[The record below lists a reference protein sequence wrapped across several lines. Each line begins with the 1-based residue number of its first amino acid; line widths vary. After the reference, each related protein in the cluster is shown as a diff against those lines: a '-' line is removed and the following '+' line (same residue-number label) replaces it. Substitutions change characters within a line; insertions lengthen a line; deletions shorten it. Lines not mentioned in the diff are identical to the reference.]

1 MKCNIEVKAERQ
13 KQEKNYKSYP
23 DSYRDENL
31 NSEIKRAM
39 EVANETL
46 TVPVAEEKA
55 IELSGSAALLEALI
69 IEGVD
74 TIFGYPGGAIMPI
87 YDALFDYKEK
97 LNHILVRHEQ
107 GGIHAGQGYARTSGK
122 VGVVFATS
130 GPGATNLVTGLADA
144 QIDSTPLVCITGQ
157 VFAHLLGT
165 DAFQETD
172 VINITTPVTKWNYQ
186 VTDATEIPEVIAK
199 AFYIAKSGRPGPVL
213 IDITKNAQIQKFD
226 YKGYVQCNHIRSYR
240 PKPIVRTQYVEQAA
254 ALINQAKKP
263 FIIWGQ
269 GVILGSAEQEFKAFV
284 EKSGIPA
291 AWTILG
297 AGAIPTGHP
306 LNVGMLGMHGNY
318 GPNVLTNDCDVLIAI
333 GMRFDD
339 RVTGRLDKYAKQ
351 AKVIHLDID
360 PAEIDKNVK
369 TTVPVWGDCKETL
382 PLLTALIEPND
393 HSEWLKL
400 FNEYTQKEVDA
411 VIHDELNP
419 TSEEMTMGE
428 VIKQLNELT
437 NGDAVIV
444 TDVGQHQMVAC
455 RYAKLNKTHS
465 NITSGGLGTMGFALP
480 AAIGAKFGAPE
491 RDVIAIIG
499 DGGFQMTLQELGTIM
514 QSGVDI
520 KIIILNNRFLGMV
533 RQWQELFNERRY
545 SFVDIQS
552 PDFVALAAAYKI
564 DGQCISDRA
573 NLVDALTT
581 MMNHN
586 GSYLLEVMV
595 TKENNVFPM
604 VPQGCSVSEIR
615 LK

>member
-1 MKCNIEVKAERQ
+1 METEQKELSNPAEVETIEV
-13 KQEKNYKSYP
+13 
-23 DSYRDENL
+23 
-31 NSEIKRAM
+31 
-39 EVANETL
+39 
-46 TVPVAEEKA
+46 
-55 IELSGSAALLEALI
+55 SGSVALLEALI
-69 IEGVD
+69 TEGTDV
-74 TIFGYPGGAIMPI
+74 IFGYPGGAIMPI
-87 YDALFDYKEK
+87 YDALYDYKEK

-107 GGIHAGQGYARTSGK
+107 GGIHAGQGFARTSGK

-144 QIDSTPLVCITGQ
+144 MIDSTPLVCITGQ

-186 VTDATEIPEVIAK
+186 ITDATEIPEIISK
-199 AFYIAKSGRPGPVL
+199 AFYIARSGRPGPVL

-226 YKGYVQCNHIRSYR
+226 YSGYTPCNHIRSYR
-240 PKPIVRTQYVEQAA
+240 PKPLIRKEYIIQAA
-254 ALINQAKKP
+254 ELINQAKKP

-269 GVILGSAEQEFKAFV
+269 GVILGEAEQEFKAFV
-284 EKSGIPA
+284 EKSGIPS

-297 AGAIPTGHP
+297 AGAIPTDHP

-318 GPNVLTNDCDVLIAI
+318 GPNVLTNECDVLIAI

-360 PAEIDKNVK
+360 PSEIDKNVQ
-369 TTVPVWGDCKETL
+369 TTVPVWGDCKETI
-382 PLLTALIEPND
+382 PALTDLIKQKE
-393 HSEWLKL
+393 HKEWLQK
-400 FNEYTQKEVDA
+400 FRDFDQNEIEA
-411 VIHDELNP
+411 VIHNELHP
-419 TSEEMTMGE
+419 TSGELTMGE
-428 VIKQLNELT
+428 VIHQLNVLT
-437 NGDAVIV
+437 KGEAVIV

-455 RYAKLNKTHS
+455 RYAKLNSTRS

-480 AAIGAKFGAPE
+480 AAIGAKFGAPN
-491 RDVIAIIG
+491 RTVVAIIG

-514 QSGVDI
+514 QSGIDV
-520 KIIILNNRFLGMV
+520 KILILNNRFLGMV
-533 RQWQELFNERRY
+533 RQWQELFNEHRY
-545 SFVDIQS
+545 SFVDIAS
-552 PDFVALAAAYKI
+552 PDFVAVAAAYGIK
-564 DGQCISDRA
+564 GRSISERSDITT
-573 NLVDALTT
+573 ALQE
-581 MMNHN
+581 MLNN
-586 GSYLLEVMV
+586 KGSFLLEVMV